1 MNALSHRWAVIGLVA
16 SLGVSLF
23 ACVLFGRIESDMQEQ
38 ERERLTAVGHEVT
51 PEIARGLPNAF
62 ASASEL
68 RSLGASLDRARSIAS
83 LERAFI
89 ADGSGVVLVEARDGE
104 IAIRSGFWSPAEQR
118 LASGAWSGDE
128 VFIPATGA
136 GHAEGGILVV
146 PVANENDEVGRVVGL
161 VAGSAFREGLA
172 RLSPLILGSRF
183 VAVALFALIALV
195 GAGSM
200 RRSVRKIRRDGAG
213 AEPAVRGADH
223 DSQFVF
229 DTFHGIVSNLK
240 ESQTELRTLYTRAEE
255 RAATLENVVA
265 CMLRT
270 LTTGVLILDP
280 QRKILLINAAA
291 VSILRLPQRSFAGA
305 GASAEGL
312 FRGDKEWL
320 QQIDAL
326 FAGEPPPRFEA
337 RLTGSAEEDSWIGVT
352 SSLIR
357 DPSESVLGGV
367 FLLTDLTET
376 KRLRQ
381 RLALKER
388 LAVMGEIS
396 SGIAHEL
403 RNSLATILGYCRL
416 LERETPAAEPARDYL
431 DKLRSEVRVLEE
443 TSEGLLDLVR
453 VGRRRSE
460 SIEIDALLA
469 AALQA
474 VEERNDMKAIAVE
487 KRLAAGGAAVD
498 ADATTLRKALENVVE
513 NGVQA
518 MERGG
523 RLTLETRV
531 VSRGET
537 PRSQAAHFEELIE
550 IVIADEGA
558 GMRAEVIGQIF
569 TPFFTTKRRGTGLG
583 LSIVQKTIAEHDG
596 TIDVASEP
604 GRGTRFRILLPS
616 VAARSGSPAPRAG
629 IAECPPATAAH
640 APATHA
646 EMTQ

>member
-1 MNALSHRWAVIGLVA
+1 
-16 SLGVSLF
+16 
-23 ACVLFGRIESDMQEQ
+23 
-38 ERERLTAVGHEVT
+38 
-51 PEIARGLPNAF
+51 
-62 ASASEL
+62 
-68 RSLGASLDRARSIAS
+68 
-83 LERAFI
+83 
-89 ADGSGVVLVEARDGE
+89 
-104 IAIRSGFWSPAEQR
+104 
-118 LASGAWSGDE
+118 
-128 VFIPATGA
+128 
-136 GHAEGGILVV
+136 
-146 PVANENDEVGRVVGL
+146 
-161 VAGSAFREGLA
+161 
-172 RLSPLILGSRF
+172 
-183 VAVALFALIALV
+183 
-195 GAGSM
+195 
-200 RRSVRKIRRDGAG
+200 
-213 AEPAVRGADH
+213 
-223 DSQFVF
+223 
-229 DTFHGIVSNLK
+229 
-240 ESQTELRTLYTRAEE
+240 
-255 RAATLENVVA
+255 
-265 CMLRT
+265 
-270 LTTGVLILDP
+270 
-280 QRKILLINAAA
+280 
-291 VSILRLPQRSFAGA
+291 
-305 GASAEGL
+305 
-312 FRGDKEWL
+312 
-320 QQIDAL
+320 
-326 FAGEPPPRFEA
+326 
-337 RLTGSAEEDSWIGVT
+337 
-352 SSLIR
+352 
-357 DPSESVLGGV
+357 
-367 FLLTDLTET
+367 
-376 KRLRQ
+376 
-381 RLALKER
+381 
-388 LAVMGEIS
+388 MGEIS

>member
-1 MNALSHRWAVIGLVA
+1 MNAVPHRWVMIALLVA
-16 SLGVSLF
+16 SLGGSLF
-23 ACVLFGRIESDMQEQ
+23 AFALLGRIESGLQGQ
-38 ERERLTAVGHEVT
+38 ERERLAAVGRT
-51 PEIARGLPNAF
+51 LSLEIARGLPDPF
-62 ASASEL
+62 ASTSEL
-68 RSLGASLDRARSIAS
+68 RALGAPLDRVRLIGSLD
-83 LERAFI
+83 RAFI
-89 ADGSGVVLVEARDGE
+89 ADLSGVVLVDARPGG
-104 IAIRSGFWSPAEQR
+104 IAIRPGFWSVGEQR
-118 LASGAWSGDE
+118 LASAAWSGDE
-128 VFIPATGA
+128 VFVPATGA
-136 GHAEGGILVV
+136 GHADGGILFE
-146 PVANENDEVGRVVGL
+146 PVADQSGEVNHVVGL
-161 VAGSAFREGLA
+161 VAGSAFREALT
-172 RLSPLILGSRF
+172 RLSPLILGSRL
-183 VAVALFALIALV
+183 VAGGLFALIALIV
-195 GAGSM
+195 AGSM
-200 RRSVRKIRRDGAG
+200 RRSLREIRRESAG
-213 AEPAVRGADH
+213 AEPAVLGPDH
-223 DSQFVF
+223 DAQFVF

-255 RAATLENVVA
+255 RATTLENVVA
-265 CMLRT
+265 CMLRS
-270 LTTGVLILDP
+270 LTTGVLIFDP

-291 VSILRLPQRSFAGA
+291 LSILRLPPRSFAGA
-305 GASAEGL
+305 SAEAL
-312 FRGDKEWL
+312 FHGGEEWL
-320 QQIDAL
+320 RQVDAL

-337 RLTGSAEEDSWIGVT
+337 RLTGSAEGESWIGVT

-357 DPSESVLGGV
+357 DPSENVLGGV

-416 LERETPAAEPARDYL
+416 LERETPAAEAARDYL

-453 VGRRRSE
+453 LGRRHSARV
-460 SIEIDALLA
+460 EIDSLLE

-474 VEERNDMKAIAVE
+474 VEERSEMSAVAVE
-487 KRLAAGGAAVD
+487 KRLGAGAAVD
-498 ADATTLRKALENVVE
+498 ADATALRKAVENVIE

-518 MERGG
+518 MDRGG
-523 RLTLETRV
+523 TLRVETRV

-537 PRSQAAHFEELIE
+537 SRSQTPNVEELVE
-550 IVIADEGA
+550 IVITDEGP

-604 GRGTRFRILLPS
+604 GHGTRFRILLPRLPATS
-616 VAARSGSPAPRAG
+616 GPAAARADTGARASAPGAAVPAV
-629 IAECPPATAAH
+629 
-640 APATHA
+640 HA
-646 EMTQ
+646 ETAQ